1 MISAMDDGGMK
12 MVDVFSKQYAK
23 SSSILVSQNNAT
35 IAKILDQTYHWS
47 RLPDDQY
54 VHLENRHEFENMR
67 DVLSPLEI
75 QQFLSASQ
83 AFESEEKYHLVVGR
97 VAGKLINNAHQNG
110 FNSFRFDV
118 TGLKPL
124 HYFGCNVIEQEGQ
137 NLEVVV
143 SGVLGSNAFL
153 SASGTFYIEEAG
165 SGTHTELKR
174 IFTCKRL
181 RSSPFFLS
189 ICSELSHEKIMYHQ
203 HTSGNKTRQINHEY
217 IKLPTGEQYYKQ
229 HEIIDHNNC
238 VELHASNFYTSK
250 GWQEIWEPAVPYFEK
265 LNQLFGV
272 KP

>member
-1 MISAMDDGGMK
+1 MNSVMDDRDDRGIK
-12 MVDVFSKQYAK
+12 MADLFSKQYAK
-23 SSSILVSQNNAT
+23 SSSLPVSQNNAA

-47 RLPDDQY
+47 RLPYVQY
-54 VHLENRHEFENMR
+54 CHLDSQHDFKNMR

-189 ICSELSHEKIMYHQ
+189 ICSELSHEKKRRR
-203 HTSGNKTRQINHEY
+203 TKSFT
-217 IKLPTGEQYYKQ
+217 
-229 HEIIDHNNC
+229 
-238 VELHASNFYTSK
+238 
-250 GWQEIWEPAVPYFEK
+250 
-265 LNQLFGV
+265 
-272 KP
+272 